1 MNLDENA
8 SRIGKKKP
16 VEDEVLQIMR
26 KTLILKREKE
36 SGKIAKRNQG
46 RKEVTRWCHSK
57 VGET

>member
-16 VEDEVLQIMR
+16 VENEVLQIIR

-36 SGKIAKRNQG
+36 SLG
-46 RKEVTRWCHSK
+46 RSPRGIKERK
-57 VGET
+57 K